1 MQLKET
7 NGYNTSTE
15 LNISSVSEKS
25 GSSEHRVYEILYP
38 LDEEQPRANI
48 VSNDAVDDNFKKPVF
63 SDVSTME
70 WLATWRSLDK

>member
-38 LDEEQPRANI
+38 LNEEQPRANI
-48 VSNDAVDDNFKKPVF
+48 VSNDTVDDNLKKPVF

-70 WLATWRSLDK
+70 WLVTWRSLDK